1 MLAFAPED
9 RPLIE
14 CIFLKYET
22 VLRKYVFNCLQ
33 DEELVKEVIQDS
45 VVTFMNKFDSL
56 TVLSEEQLYTYLY
69 SIVRSK
75 TQKQLVRMS
84 RDISLTE
91 LEEMDFTLDAE
102 EIVLGKLNAAELFD
116 KIHNLPSQ
124 YGEYLLLAYIHKIAP
139 EEIARILD
147 VKQSSLRMIAHRA
160 KSALSKLLR
169 EEKGVH

>member
-14 CIFLKYET
+14 CIFLKHEA

-45 VVTFMNKFDSL
+45 AVTFMNKFDAL

-75 TQKQLVRMS
+75 TQKQLARMG
-84 RDISLTE
+84 RDISLTD
-91 LEEMDFTLDAE
+91 LEETDFTLDAE

-116 KIHNLPSQ
+116 KMKFIAF
-124 YGEYLLLAYIHKIAP
+124 GRGKMLLVTTAVIAWTM
-139 EEIARILD
+139 RGT
-147 VKQSSLRMIAHRA
+147 QRGNTHLRTVESGQTGCLI
-160 KSALSKLLR
+160 
-169 EEKGVH
+169 